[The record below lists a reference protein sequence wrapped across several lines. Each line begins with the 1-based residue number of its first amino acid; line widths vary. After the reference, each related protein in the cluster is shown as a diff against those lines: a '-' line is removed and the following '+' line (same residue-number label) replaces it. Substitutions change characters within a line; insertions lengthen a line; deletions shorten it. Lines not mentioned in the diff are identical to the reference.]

1 MLKKIKAA
9 FAAFFV
15 AIAFVAWPLFLTAT
29 CVGIIFYV
37 VYKLIREEQKNQDNK
52 Q

>member
-1 MLKKIKAA
+1 MQRIKAA
-9 FAAFFV
+9 FAAFFI

-37 VYKLIREEQKNQDNK
+37 IYRLIREEQKSKTED
-52 Q
+52 